1 MPVEQIKTVSGL
13 LLDSPSGAIQRESLL
28 DCHRLKFFNTVGRT
42 NWEVYSY
49 HSPEPLRGE
58 DPDSGSFIYSVV
70 CRRSRSRLLIL
81 GSGREIVPY
90 ILDRELNQ
98 IFSPHLRRVQI
109 AVDPLVKAITTNPR
123 DYVLSFAHA
132 RVPAFGVNL
141 RSVSFYGDDLANATF
156 FKDHIGLMTFFTCG
170 LRQAIGGTEI
180 VRLGNDGAIS
190 FMLSEDRVIEVE
202 RVLHFLRK
210 EHYLDPDPLN
220 KDHPKE

>member
-1 MPVEQIKTVSGL
+1 MTVDYIKTLSGL
-13 LLDSPSGAIQRESLL
+13 LLDSPSGAIEKEYLL
-28 DCHRLKFFNTVGRT
+28 SCHRLKFFNTVGRT

-58 DPDSGSFIYSVV
+58 EPDSGSFVYSVV

-90 ILDRELNQ
+90 ILDKELNQ
-98 IFSPHLRRVQI
+98 IFNPHLRRVQI
-109 AVDPLVKAITTNPR
+109 AVDPLVKAITMRPG

-156 FKDHIGLMTFFTCG
+156 FKDHTALMTFFTCG

-180 VRLGNDGAIS
+180 VRLSNDGSIS
-190 FMLSEDRVIEVE
+190 FILSEDRVIEVE
-202 RVLHFLRK
+202 RVLHFLRN
-210 EHYLDPDPLN
+210 EH
-220 KDHPKE
+220 